1 MSKHCACLLSA
12 RIASPTEPLFIK
24 AWAPPWT
31 YLAVSQ
37 PCLAEVIA
45 EEKVRGRGARL
56 VALVPQKG
64 RGVGAGQGTQVQV
77 EHQRRLPLT

>member
-1 MSKHCACLLSA
+1 MSKHCGACLLTA
-12 RIASPTEPLFIK
+12 RTVNRVSSDG
-24 AWAPPWT
+24 PPCS

-45 EEKVRGRGARL
+45 EQKVGGRGARL
-56 VALVPQKG
+56 VALVPEKG
-64 RGVGAGQGTQVQV
+64 RGVGAGQGTQIQV